1 MVKGTRITVDLGS
14 EELLK
19 AIKIAAIDQR
29 KAMRQIIVEALQEWL
44 EERGKTK
51 GKSWQEMIEAVD
63 EYRKTA
69 GLSG

>member
-1 MVKGTRITVDLGS
+1 MIKGTRITVDLGD

-29 KAMRQIIVEALQEWL
+29 KAMRQIIIEALKEWL
-44 EERGKTK
+44 EKRGKTG
-51 GKSWQEMIEAVD
+51 GKSWQEMIEAID

>member
-1 MVKGTRITVDLGS
+1 MVKGTRITVDVGS

-29 KAMRQIIVEALQEWL
+29 KTMRQIIIEALQEWL
-44 EERGKTK
+44 EKRGKTK
-51 GKSWQEMIEAVD
+51 SKSWQEMIEAVD

>member
-1 MVKGTRITVDLGS
+1 MIKGTRITVDLGD

-19 AIKIAAIDQR
+19 AIKFAAIDQR
-29 KAMRQIIVEALQEWL
+29 KAMRQIIIEALQEWL
-44 EERGKTK
+44 GKD
-51 GKSWQEMIEAVD
+51 GMMGNKSWQEMIKTID

>member
-1 MVKGTRITVDLGS
+1 MVKGTRITVDLGN

-44 EERGKTK
+44 EKRGKTK
-51 GKSWQEMIEAVD
+51 GKSWQEMMEAVD
-63 EYRKTA
+63 EYRKA
-69 GLSG
+69 LGLSG